1 MRRLGRRGYTAV
13 ELLMSVAVFA
23 VGISGIIAMEKVT
36 VVSNQHAKNLTLATH
51 IAQSWIAQL
60 TTDVA
65 LWNNP
70 SPVTRSNANDIAQ
83 TAWLGQQQGAWFQP
97 TYSPTRQFGPA
108 FDALGNV
115 TQEPALTQ
123 FCTHLRLTQL
133 VNATAG
139 SGLLR
144 AEVRVF
150 WLRDGQPSLETGGP
164 CTGTNIAAI
173 DTGIANYHFVYQT
186 TAISQQTLQ

>member
-36 VVSNQHAKNLTLATH
+36 VVSNQHAKNLTIATPL
-51 IAQSWIAQL
+51 AQSWIAQL
-60 TTDVA
+60 TTDAA

-70 SPVTRSNANDIAQ
+70 SPVTRNNASDIAQ
-83 TAWLGQQQGAWFQP
+83 TAWLSQQQGAWFQP
-97 TYSPTRQFGPA
+97 TYNVTRQFGPA

-115 TQEPALTQ
+115 TQDPALTQ

-133 VNATAG
+133 VNAKAG

-144 AEVRVF
+144 AVVRVF
-150 WLRDGQPSLETGGP
+150 GLRVGQPSLETGGP
-164 CTGTNIAAI
+164 CSGTNVPQVG
-173 DTGIANYHFVYQT
+173 TGIANYHFVYET
-186 TAISQQTLQ
+186 TAISQQTIQ